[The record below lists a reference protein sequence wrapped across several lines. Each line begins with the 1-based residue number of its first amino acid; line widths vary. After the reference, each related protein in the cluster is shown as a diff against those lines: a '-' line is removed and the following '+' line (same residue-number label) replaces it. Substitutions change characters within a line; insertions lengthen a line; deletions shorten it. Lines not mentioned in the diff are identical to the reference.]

1 MKTIKDNDLRLRPI
15 LLPGDLTIALPWYQ
29 DEEVLYFSE
38 GEGTPPYD
46 LTTIERMYNYLI
58 KIGEVY
64 IIEVNQRE
72 NWIPIGD
79 VTLSKDMLPIVIG
92 HKKFRGKGIG
102 KRVIQLLI
110 ERAKEL
116 NWKQIRV
123 NKIYSYNVASRK
135 MFEGLGFN
143 KTKMSFDDKGRK
155 YNSFQ
160 LLLEWLCEMLHLK

>member
-1 MKTIKDNDLRLRPI
+1 M
-15 LLPGDLTIALPWYQ
+15 
-29 DEEVLYFSE
+29 
-38 GEGTPPYD
+38 
-46 LTTIERMYNYLI
+46 
-58 KIGEVY
+58 
-64 IIEVNQRE
+64 
-72 NWIPIGD
+72 
-79 VTLSKDMLPIVIG
+79 TLSKDMLPIVIG

-160 LLLEWLCEMLHLK
+160 LLLD